1 MITVN
6 YHGGG
11 CCGVRHIYNFT
22 GTRTEAVE
30 EGIKTAVSRL
40 SSAGL
45 YEIVLTGA
53 QLRRRPAIAKIIQE
67 LGFRFVTRFK
77 NPNSGNICYV
87 FHWVKNHASKATAM
101 PFKIIEKE
109 VG

>member
-1 MITVN
+1 MITSS

-22 GTRTEAVE
+22 GTRTEAIE
-30 EGIKTAVSRL
+30 EEIKTAVSRVG
-40 SSAGL
+40 SAGL

-77 NPNSGNICYV
+77 NPNSRNICYV
-87 FHWVKNHASKATAM
+87 FHWIKNPASEATAM

-109 VG
+109 V